1 MSSRKVS
8 LLLSII
14 GALMFIGGTIYFI
27 IGFVQTKGAIEGLID
42 KEEITSKVQPFIS
55 SMLLWVLGNFLI
67 VTFVNG
73 AAAMAYSMKSNFF
86 KGDALFVVKIV
97 LTFIPIIMCGVYFL
111 ITLALMP

>member
-1 MSSRKVS
+1 MSSRKIS

-42 KEEITSKVQPFIS
+42 KEEIISKVQPFIS

-67 VTFVNG
+67 VTLVNG
-73 AAAMAYSMKSNFF
+73 AAAMTYSMKSNFF
-86 KGDALFVVKIV
+86 KGDALFIVKIISA
-97 LTFIPIIMCGVYFL
+97 FIPIIMCGVNFL
-111 ITLALMP
+111 ITMALMP

>member
-14 GALMFIGGTIYFI
+14 GALMFIGGTVYFI

-67 VTFVNG
+67 VTFING
-73 AAAMAYSMKSNFF
+73 AAAMAYSMKGNFF

-111 ITLALMP
+111 FTMALMP